1 MSIKSVSAVHER
13 HPDSIFLGE
22 IDLPTLFASFLET
35 HCASDLKPTTARQYR
50 ATLET
55 TLSITYGTPFYQG
68 CTNLQDSRLAI
79 KAFMMGCKIEY
90 PVKFNRWKA
99 TLSSCFGWGIEE
111 DLIGA
116 NPVYRIPSAPE
127 NPRTRL
133 FTDNELRKWFRVT
146 RQNGYSQRTVD
157 GLFLIL
163 LTGMRPG
170 EVLSLRPRDINQED
184 RAVYLEETKNGKPH
198 LIPLSS
204 LALEL
209 LKGNQQ
215 EVAENQKIFSTSL
228 NGLGQVCRRA
238 SQRAEI
244 TRCSPHD
251 LRRTC
256 ATLCGRLGV
265 PIETISRILNHSV
278 GGVKTRHYALY
289 AYERE
294 KREALELVAN
304 HLSTLGMKA

>member
-1 MSIKSVSAVHER
+1 M
-13 HPDSIFLGE
+13 
-22 IDLPTLFASFLET
+22 
-35 HCASDLKPTTARQYR
+35 
-50 ATLET
+50 
-55 TLSITYGTPFYQG
+55 
-68 CTNLQDSRLAI
+68 
-79 KAFMMGCKIEY
+79 
-90 PVKFNRWKA
+90 
-99 TLSSCFGWGIEE
+99 
-111 DLIGA
+111 
-116 NPVYRIPSAPE
+116 
-127 NPRTRL
+127 
-133 FTDNELRKWFRVT
+133 FTDDELRKWFRVT

-184 RAVYLEETKNGKPH
+184 RTVYLEETKNGKPH
-198 LIPLSS
+198 LIPLSN

-209 LKGNQQ
+209 LARNQQ
-215 EVAENQKIFSTSL
+215 EITEYQKIFSTSL
-228 NGLGQVCRRA
+228 SGLGQVCRRA
-238 SQRAEI
+238 AKRAEI

-265 PIETISRILNHSV
+265 PTEIISRILNHSV
-278 GGVKTRHYALY
+278 GGVTSRHYALY

-304 HLSTLGMKA
+304 RLLSLGIRS